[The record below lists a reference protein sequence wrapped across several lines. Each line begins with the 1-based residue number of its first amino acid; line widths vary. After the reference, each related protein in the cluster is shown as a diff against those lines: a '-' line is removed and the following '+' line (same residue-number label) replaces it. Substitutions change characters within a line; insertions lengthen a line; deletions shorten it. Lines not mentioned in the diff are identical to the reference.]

1 MDRFERLIITS
12 SILSILSGS
21 YIIALLKS
29 FLFLTRFL
37 HLPSIWLIY
46 IFHILTSSSSPTISE
61 QTSICLVLFSFPTS
75 PSASSQLT
83 QHLSQLLLWL
93 LFAGFFT
100 ADLLQILPAL
110 VSVLILYFQSHLS
123 LQQGQQD
130 LDLHTFSEEN
140 KQYREKIEAHSKIS
154 TQLHGLSTSRRTS
167 MLINKLKRIKTRAPG
182 PVSFTEG
189 SDNDSHGS
197 DVDFDTS
204 SKHSANKDYSS
215 SSVKESSSMASSEIA
230 GIQGITND
238 DIKEI
243 ITNLINQE
251 YLMWNPEK
259 CKDSEVDFMSI
270 AVDAKNVYTQ
280 SIESLPGSSHRVIKI
295 PKVKVKRIQ
304 SIRSMIEESDLLGEV
319 LEGIGEWDFDCFKLI
334 QITKDPAFEVGL
346 YVFTVLGLSDTFQ
359 IPNQVLRNFLTAVE
373 HGYNRLNFYHNSI
386 HASDVTASTVFLI
399 QKGLSRCGNL
409 VDLDVFS
416 LVTAAI
422 CHDIGHPGVNN
433 SFLVATGNELAM
445 KYNDQSCLEN
455 MHCNKTFT
463 ILANDNCNITK
474 TLIKADFQ
482 KFRKN
487 IVSAILATDLQ
498 VHFDKLHEFRS
509 NLEKKLDMSDDK
521 FRMMAIQM
529 CLKCAD
535 IGHGARKLEIHKNWT
550 SLITKE
556 FFRQGELEAQA
567 GIAVSPLCD
576 RHNCVLSKSQVG
588 FLEVLVKPLFK
599 VWEEFVELNNEE
611 ETELEVKVC
620 LQNVM
625 ENIEFWDN
633 EFHLVQLGTP
643 EFVLDTLPPPLG
655 N

>member
-1 MDRFERLIITS
+1 
-12 SILSILSGS
+12 
-21 YIIALLKS
+21 
-29 FLFLTRFL
+29 
-37 HLPSIWLIY
+37 
-46 IFHILTSSSSPTISE
+46 
-61 QTSICLVLFSFPTS
+61 
-75 PSASSQLT
+75 
-83 QHLSQLLLWL
+83 
-93 LFAGFFT
+93 
-100 ADLLQILPAL
+100 
-110 VSVLILYFQSHLS
+110 
-123 LQQGQQD
+123 
-130 LDLHTFSEEN
+130 
-140 KQYREKIEAHSKIS
+140 
-154 TQLHGLSTSRRTS
+154 
-167 MLINKLKRIKTRAPG
+167 
-182 PVSFTEG
+182 
-189 SDNDSHGS
+189 
-197 DVDFDTS
+197 
-204 SKHSANKDYSS
+204 
-215 SSVKESSSMASSEIA
+215 
-230 GIQGITND
+230 
-238 DIKEI
+238 
-243 ITNLINQE
+243 
-251 YLMWNPEK
+251 
-259 CKDSEVDFMSI
+259 
-270 AVDAKNVYTQ
+270 
-280 SIESLPGSSHRVIKI
+280 
-295 PKVKVKRIQ
+295 
-304 SIRSMIEESDLLGEV
+304 
-319 LEGIGEWDFDCFKLI
+319 
-334 QITKDPAFEVGL
+334 
-346 YVFTVLGLSDTFQ
+346 
-359 IPNQVLRNFLTAVE
+359 
-373 HGYNRLNFYHNSI
+373 
-386 HASDVTASTVFLI
+386 
-399 QKGLSRCGNL
+399 
-409 VDLDVFS
+409 
-416 LVTAAI
+416 
-422 CHDIGHPGVNN
+422 
-433 SFLVATGNELAM
+433 
-445 KYNDQSCLEN
+445 